1 MATSRPEGY
10 NISLTIGGKTLL
22 GRTQEDL
29 SIAAVTKTSIT
40 KDDQGVQQEQVVRHD
55 VTFKVAALLSIDD
68 STSTHTK
75 LDRDD
80 VIALALATG
89 SSAVVAVQYLCT
101 GGATYG
107 GNAIITGYSES
118 SSGDV
123 DSDAT
128 ISLDLKITGD
138 FAAVTNGNG

>member
-10 NISLTIGGKTLL
+10 NISLTIGGKTIL

-40 KDDQGVQQEQVVRHD
+40 KDDAGVQQESVVRHD
-55 VTFKVAALLSIDD
+55 VTFKVSALLSLE
-68 STSTHTK
+68 SETTHTK

-80 VIALALATG
+80 VIALALQTG
-89 SSAVVAVQYLCT
+89 SGAVVAVQYLCT

-118 SSGDV
+118 SSGEV
-123 DSDAT
+123 DSDTT
-128 ISLDLKITGD
+128 ISLDLKITGS
-138 FAAVTNGNG
+138 FAIVS

>member
-1 MATSRPEGY
+1 MIEGY
-10 NISLTIGGKTLL
+10 NISLSIGGKTIL
-22 GRTQEDL
+22 GRTQDDL

-40 KDDQGVQQEQVVRHD
+40 KDDQGVQQEKVVRHD
-55 VTFKVAALLSIDD
+55 VTFKASALLSINAANE
-68 STSTHTK
+68 STQ

-89 SSAVVAVQYLCT
+89 SSAVVAVLYSCT

-118 SSGDV
+118 SSAEV
-123 DSDAT
+123 DSDT
-128 ISLDLKITGD
+128 TLSLDLKITGD
-138 FAAVTNGNG
+138 FAVVS